1 MKISYRKEFLNNK
14 LRVQMNNLWVNDL
27 INQTIE
33 KGWCTQFFCTTCG
46 AGDFKGSLRRHL
58 DSVLGTRRFGVP
70 FVFNSNDADVI
81 LEQLKSLKPIDFSDN
96 YPREWVIMFLLYIS
110 WQTSPSD
117 ETTASMSEKLD
128 GTYAGSILS
137 SMIKDYARITAER
150 LEYERK
156 QSPEYV
162 AKMRAEKKARKQE
175 LHQER
180 MRLQKIRSE
189 KFHADNLGMG

>member
-1 MKISYRKEFLNNK
+1 
-14 LRVQMNNLWVNDL
+14 MNNLWVNDL

-33 KGWCTQFFCTTCG
+33 KDWCTQFFCTTCG

-117 ETTASMSEKLD
+117 ETR
-128 GTYAGSILS
+128 GGR
-137 SMIKDYARITAER
+137 RICAER
-150 LEYERK
+150 YKISWPPWERGRCLGTGK
-156 QSPEYV
+156 RV
-162 AKMRAEKKARKQE
+162 G
-175 LHQER
+175 ER
-180 MRLQKIRSE
+180 
-189 KFHADNLGMG
+189 D